1 MKKILLVLASLLT
14 IGISGCKDD
23 DNKANLK
30 ATFSLKGYEIV
41 NGQIELG
48 EVKNTFVEQEP
59 IAFDM
64 VLTNDGI
71 PTAHIEYASCGF
83 DIIEIGDDSGDRVF
97 SSEVTTTGCSGQ
109 WNIKI
114 VYTGE
119 SIGTPTLWDQEIYQE
134 DPNTGE
140 IIATGDYLAPGQYTV
155 QARAKYKLDSAE
167 ADWSEISFSN
177 QSLTIEAAQ

>member
-1 MKKILLVLASLLT
+1 MKIRLLLLASLLT
-14 IGISGCKDD
+14 IGLVGCKVE
-23 DNKANLK
+23 DNKVDLK
-30 ATFSLKGYEIV
+30 ATFSLKGYEVI
-41 NGQIELG
+41 NGKIELG
-48 EVKNTFVEQEP
+48 DVKNTFVEKEP

-83 DIIEIGDDSGDRVF
+83 DIIEIYDDSGERVY

-119 SIGTPTLWDQEIYQE
+119 SIGTPTLWEQEIYQE
-134 DPNTGE
+134 DPDTGE

-155 QARAKYKLDSAE
+155 QARARYKLDSAE
-167 ADWSEISFSN
+167 ADWSEITFTN
-177 QSLTIEAAQ
+177 QSLTIEAAR